1 MHCMKQNEEGDNAC
15 LKWWKNAEKTAG
27 SFDFSQTAYYNRD
40 AKEGLGRDLQ
50 PEGMR
55 EPKGQREKSI
65 NSQVKVP
72 GTDASLESGNTPK
85 KQGSFRMQ
93 TAESFR

>member
-1 MHCMKQNEEGDNAC
+1 MKQNEEGDNAC
-15 LKWWKNAEKTAG
+15 LKWWKNAEKSAG
-27 SFDFSQTAYYNRD
+27 SFDICPAAYYNKD
-40 AKEGLGRDLQ
+40 AKEGLGRDLRL
-50 PEGMR
+50 ESAR
-55 EPKGQREKSI
+55 EPKGQRYKSI